1 MWLIFKVKKD
11 KKNFFKKNFLKQVE
25 RKTIF
30 FEPKY
35 KKIVSRKNKY
45 FEKAK
50 ELIPDHVFVYCENIE
65 KIVFDRFKY
74 LQGLKFFYE
83 NIINNQKDI
92 INFIKECKKFEDEKG
107 FLNENYF
114 LKFKKNRG
122 IFASGPL
129 ANLFFTIQSQRKNNF
144 EIKVE
149 NKTMIINKNNFINYH
164 LA

>member
-1 MWLIFKVKKD
+1 MKKKQFFLNLNI
-11 KKNFFKKNFLKQVE
+11 KKLFLD
-25 RKTIF
+25 
-30 FEPKY
+30 
-35 KKIVSRKNKY
+35 KNKY

-107 FLNENYF
+107 YLNENYF
-114 LKFKKNRG
+114 LKFKKIEVYLPRD
-122 IFASGPL
+122 PL
-129 ANLFFTIQSQRKNNF
+129 LIYFLQFKVKEKTILKLKLR
-144 EIKVE
+144 IR
-149 NKTMIINKNNFINYH
+149 
-164 LA
+164 L